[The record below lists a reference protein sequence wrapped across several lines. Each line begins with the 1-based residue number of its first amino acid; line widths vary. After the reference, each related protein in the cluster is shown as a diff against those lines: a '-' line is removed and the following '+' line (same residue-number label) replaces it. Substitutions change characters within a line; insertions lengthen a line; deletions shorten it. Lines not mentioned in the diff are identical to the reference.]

1 MRSHL
6 KKEDIEHTYTFL
18 SEQSFMVKSYGV
30 DGPAGSRL
38 YGGPQ
43 DYTVISW
50 DWSHSH
56 FPGPGPK
63 YQVTRTFDGHTHR
76 QTGTY
81 ISSSSLLVIFL

>member
-6 KKEDIEHTYTFL
+6 KKEDIEQINTFL

-43 DYTVISW
+43 DFILSSPGTGPIPIS
-50 DWSHSH
+50 
-56 FPGPGPK
+56 
-63 YQVTRTFDGHTHR
+63 QA
-76 QTGTY
+76 
-81 ISSSSLLVIFL
+81 